1 MQHKKDKN
9 TRALAVLA
17 ALAALSA
24 CADFGARRP
33 GAETGTPSEAD
44 RTTAQAQ
51 ALASHLEKLARL
63 AQAPPA
69 EQAEIF
75 AAAKLEYEVTP
86 TASNQLRYA
95 LALATDGHGSYDAP
109 LAQQLLRELVA
120 RPETLLPAERAL
132 AFLALQSID
141 RRISLSEDNRRL
153 RAEAG
158 RGERERVAAANRRL
172 QAEVDE
178 NAKLRKALDEAR
190 AKLDAIANIERSIS
204 ERKPQEQPEGRT
216 P

>member
-1 MQHKKDKN
+1 MQHEKNKK
-9 TRALAVLA
+9 TLVALVALATV
-17 ALAALSA
+17 SA
-24 CADFGARRP
+24 CADFGTRRP
-33 GAETGTPSEAD
+33 GPDMGAASEAD

-51 ALASHLEKLARL
+51 AIATHLEKLARL

-75 AAAKLEYEVTP
+75 SAAKLEYEVTP
-86 TASNQLRYA
+86 TASHQLRYA

-109 LAQQLLRELVA
+109 LAQRLLRELVA

-132 AFLALQSID
+132 AFLALQNLD
-141 RRISLSEDNRRL
+141 RRIALSEDNRRL
-153 RAEAG
+153 RAEGARDG
-158 RGERERVAAANRRL
+158 RERVAAANRRL
-172 QAEVDE
+172 QAEVEE

>member
-1 MQHKKDKN
+1 MQPEKN
-9 TRALAVLA
+9 RKALVAFA
-17 ALAALSA
+17 ALATLSA

-33 GAETGTPSEAD
+33 SAD
-44 RTTAQAQ
+44 ADTTAQADRATLQ
-51 ALASHLEKLARL
+51 AQVIANHLESLARL

-75 AAAKLEYEVTP
+75 SAARLGYEASP
-86 TASNQLRYA
+86 TASQELRYA
-95 LALATDGHGSYDAP
+95 LALALEGHGSQDAT
-109 LAQQLLRELVA
+109 LAQKLLRELVA
-120 RPETLLPAERAL
+120 RPESLLPAERAL
-132 AFLALQSID
+132 AFLALQGID
-141 RRISLSEDNRRL
+141 RRIALTEDNRRL
-153 RAEAG
+153 RTEAA

-172 QAEVDE
+172 QAEVEE